1 MPLIRPRSVTFSLL
15 EVVAQGEGLR
25 TEFKRLVHSP
35 AKIARSISA
44 FANTSGGHILIGV
57 DDDGRIVGIRSEKET
72 LEVID
77 DALRFHID
85 PVPLLDVHVE
95 EYKRR
100 MVLVLSIPESVD
112 KPHFHVGQALSR
124 ATAAHGEERRV
135 YIREGSHNKAATDDR
150 IVLIQS
156 GKEPLKLSFSD
167 RESRLLDYLGEH
179 QRITAP
185 EFAEQAGIPVA
196 EARRILVTLVRTGAV
211 RLLTE
216 GNSAAYALG

>member
-1 MPLIRPRSVTFSLL
+1 MTLIRPRSVPFSLL
-15 EVVAQGEGLR
+15 EAVGQGEGLR

-44 FANTSGGHILIGV
+44 FANTSGGEILIGV

-77 DALRFHID
+77 DALRFHIE
-85 PVPLLDVHVE
+85 PVPVMKVHVE

-112 KPHFHVGQALSR
+112 KPHFHVEQVLSR
-124 ATAAHGEERRV
+124 TTAERSVERRV
-135 YIREGSHNKAATDDR
+135 FIREGSHNKAASDDR

-156 GKEPLKLSFSD
+156 GREPLKLSFSD

-179 QRITAP
+179 LRITAP
-185 EFAEQAGIPVA
+185 EFADQAGIPVA
-196 EARRILVTLVRTGAV
+196 EARRILVSLVRSGAV